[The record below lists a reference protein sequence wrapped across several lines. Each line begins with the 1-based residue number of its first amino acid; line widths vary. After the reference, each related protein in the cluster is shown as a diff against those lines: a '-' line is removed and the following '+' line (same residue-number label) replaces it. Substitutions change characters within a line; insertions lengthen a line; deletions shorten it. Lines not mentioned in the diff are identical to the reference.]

1 MGIKILFLS
10 QIVAIFFIWKMYIF
24 FYQEDDKFSLTLQKN
39 VNYKQNTKNG
49 QLYTIL
55 C

>member
-10 QIVAIFFIWKMYIF
+10 QIVAIFNLWKMHIF
-24 FYQEDDKFSLTLQKN
+24 FHQEGDTFSLTLQKN

-49 QLYTIL
+49 QL
-55 C
+55 